1 MAQHQ
6 NVSSIECYNIEGIL
20 LMKSFFKLIQE
31 QIDNFYLVR
40 RLSMYD
46 LVSSNKNNYLGILW
60 ELLNPMT
67 QILIYWFVFGTLR
80 SRAPVEVAGEEIPFI
95 IWLIVGFLVWIFFY
109 QASIGASKSI
119 YSRLRMLSKMNFPLS
134 VIPNVAIFSKLYIHI
149 GMLGIAFIIY
159 QFAGYYVS
167 IYFVQIIYFI
177 FCLYAFTFAF
187 GLIMSTLSTIVR
199 DVHLFLNSTLR
210 MGLYVSGVLW
220 PLSILA
226 DFPKIH
232 ALLKFNPLIYVID
245 GYRYSFLGSGW
256 YIVEHWKYGL
266 YFWAVVL
273 IMLLIGSV
281 LHMKFR
287 RNFIDYL

>member
-1 MAQHQ
+1 
-6 NVSSIECYNIEGIL
+6 
-20 LMKSFFKLIQE
+20 
-31 QIDNFYLVR
+31 
-40 RLSMYD
+40 
-46 LVSSNKNNYLGILW
+46 
-60 ELLNPMT
+60 
-67 QILIYWFVFGTLR
+67 
-80 SRAPVEVAGEEIPFI
+80 
-95 IWLIVGFLVWIFFY
+95 
-109 QASIGASKSI
+109 
-119 YSRLRMLSKMNFPLS
+119 
-134 VIPNVAIFSKLYIHI
+134 
-149 GMLGIAFIIY
+149 
-159 QFAGYYVS
+159 
-167 IYFVQIIYFI
+167 
-177 FCLYAFTFAF
+177 
-187 GLIMSTLSTIVR
+187 
-199 DVHLFLNSTLR
+199 